1 MVYSIAQ
8 KTIGNGGMK
17 LRLKQILSERNL
29 KQRWLVEQL
38 DLSPGYVS
46 HLVNNQK
53 LPSPALLSQIAEV
66 LDIPSNQLIDAD
78 RHPVA
83 VAGRVGAGHQVELVD
98 SYAKGDGLYHVA
110 APEDLPASGIVA
122 VEVSGESMSPMFED
136 GDILFFSRHF
146 IGIDEA
152 VLGSVGILATE
163 DGLAMVKQIKPGRE
177 PGTFDLYSVNPTVPP
192 IYGARL
198 SWAAPWR
205 RHLRKQD
212 VEIVEP

>member
-1 MVYSIAQ
+1 M
-8 KTIGNGGMK
+8 
-17 LRLKQILSERNL
+17 RLKIRELRQAKGLTI
-29 KQRWLVEQL
+29 EQL
-38 DLSPGYVS
+38 AEMVDKSPSYVSMFERGANGKKPSSELLQQIAAALDVSPG
-46 HLVNNQK
+46 
-53 LPSPALLSQIAEV
+53 ALFSE
-66 LDIPSNQLIDAD
+66 D
-78 RHPVA
+78 RPVA

-177 PGTFDLYSVNPTVPP
+177 PGTFDLHSVNPTVPP